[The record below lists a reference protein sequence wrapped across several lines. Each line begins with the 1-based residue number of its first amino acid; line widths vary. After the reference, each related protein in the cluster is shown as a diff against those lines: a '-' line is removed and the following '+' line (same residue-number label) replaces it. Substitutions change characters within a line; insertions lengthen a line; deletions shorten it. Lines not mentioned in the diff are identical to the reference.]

1 MAEKVFY
8 WEFFAVV
15 IRHKKGRDKSMI
27 SGQKTLIATIAF
39 VAFTASSAICAE
51 WERTSGVFA
60 QIKTISTADGTKV
73 FSYTNYGT
81 SISDVAG
88 DTVFTCAGG
97 GKATDAGTTL
107 KLACEYIDADGD
119 KVYEMVERTAGD
131 GFAKGRGRSTSA
143 GGTGKHANRNYECI
157 YRFSY
162 MPKLEG
168 MSDVPVTV
176 RGKCRGD
183 LPS

>member
-1 MAEKVFY
+1 
-8 WEFFAVV
+8 
-15 IRHKKGRDKSMI
+15 MI

-51 WERTSGVFA
+51 WERTSGIFA
-60 QIKTISTADGTKV
+60 QIKTISTVDGTKV

-81 SISDVAG
+81 VISDAEG
-88 DTVFTCAGG
+88 DTVSTCAGG
-97 GKATDAGTTL
+97 GEATDAGTTL

-119 KVYEMVERTAGD
+119 KFYEMVERTVGD
-131 GFAKGRGRSTSA
+131 GFAKGRGRLTSA

-157 YRFSY
+157 YRFNY

>member
-1 MAEKVFY
+1 
-8 WEFFAVV
+8 
-15 IRHKKGRDKSMI
+15 MI
-27 SGQKTLIATIAF
+27 VGQKTLVATIAL

-60 QIKTISTADGTKV
+60 QIKTISTADGRKV
-73 FSYTNYGT
+73 FSYTNYGA
-81 SISDVAG
+81 SVSDVAG

-97 GKATDAGTTL
+97 GEASDAGTTL

-119 KVYEMVERTAGD
+119 KSYEMVERTAGD
-131 GFAKGRGRSTSA
+131 GFAKGRGRSTSI
-143 GGTGKHANRNYECI
+143 GGTGKHANRNYECT
-157 YRFSY
+157 YRFNY

-168 MSDVPVTV
+168 MSDVPVIV